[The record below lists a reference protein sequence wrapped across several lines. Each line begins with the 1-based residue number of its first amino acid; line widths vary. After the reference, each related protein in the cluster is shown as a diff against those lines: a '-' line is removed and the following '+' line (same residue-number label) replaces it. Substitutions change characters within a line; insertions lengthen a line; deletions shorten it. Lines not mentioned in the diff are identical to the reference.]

1 MYLPNPRR
9 RRLLG
14 RLALSTAL
22 VAGLVALSPVARAQH
37 SADQVTITYWNQWT
51 DPVSKVG
58 VTSAI
63 AAFQKA
69 YPNIHVQEVDIS
81 SDTKILTAITGGK
94 PPDAA
99 TMFNIRN
106 LGPYASRG
114 AVQNL
119 DALAK
124 TYHTD
129 LADYAPAALNAGT
142 YKGHLYGL
150 TVELDSFALLVNTD
164 LFRAAGIKAYPQTMS
179 QVAADAVALTKK
191 DASGRITQAGIVTGY
206 NASMIGFTF
215 PYFNVSWYDPK
226 TNMITANTPNAV
238 QALTWEQNLVARM
251 GVQPYENF
259 LASKARNPLGDHFI
273 DGTVGMDFDGDWACN
288 LIPGYNKNLHW
299 VAIAP
304 PYADGH
310 PEWKNSTWVDG
321 GINIIP
327 TGAAH
332 PNEAYQFIN
341 FMNTTQVNVMANK
354 AIGGRSPLKSG
365 GALQQKQGNACIGLF
380 TNLLQGQRAF
390 PWPVTA
396 VSYDLQTGVG
406 TAADSVIRGKDTPAH
421 ALGQLQQKIQGE
433 LSAAR

>member
-1 MYLPNPRR
+1 MFLPHPRR

-14 RLALSTAL
+14 RLALSAAL

-58 VTSAI
+58 ITSSI

-69 YPNIHVQEVDIS
+69 YPNIHVQEVDITG
-81 SDTKILTAITGGK
+81 DAKILTAITGGK

-114 AVQNL
+114 AIQNL
-119 DALAK
+119 DVLAK

-129 LADYAPAALNAGT
+129 LADYTPAALNAGS

-164 LFRAAGIKAYPQTMS
+164 LFRAAGLKTYPQTMS

-191 DASGRITQAGIVTGY
+191 DAAGRITQAGIVTGF
-206 NASMIGFTF
+206 NATMIGFTF

-238 QALTWEQNLVARM
+238 QALTWEQNLVAKM

-299 VAIAP
+299 AAIAP

-332 PNEAYQFIN
+332 PNEAYQFIS
-341 FMNTTQVNVMANK
+341 FMNTAKVNVIANN
-354 AIGGRSPLKSG
+354 AIGGRSPSKAGL
-365 GALQQKQGNACIGLF
+365 ALQQKQGNGCVSLF
-380 TNLLQGQRAF
+380 SNLLQSPRAF

-396 VSYDLQTGVG
+396 ASYDLQTGVG

-421 ALGQLQQKIQGE
+421 ALGQLQQKVQAE
-433 LSAAR
+433 LQAAH